1 MYKCMELKL
10 RSLSELEKLET
21 EELERECRRLRVRFK
36 PVEEL
41 TFADDFLF
49 GALMYRKEVCA
60 GVIERLLGIRAGKIT
75 YPELQKVIN
84 PFYDSK
90 GIRLDVL
97 ARDGK
102 TLYNIEMQTAAHA
115 SLPLRMRYYQGLLD
129 MDLLMKGQD
138 YGDLCQSYVIF
149 ICRADPFGRRLPA
162 YTFEN
167 TCLEDSSL
175 KLGDKSRKVL
185 YNVSAWESDCDGERR
200 SLLRYIDSGDATSA
214 FTRRLEELSK
224 EVKGSNKFRRQY
236 MMQNIYINDAIY
248 QGREMGRAE
257 GMERGISLG
266 AEQAT
271 RRNILAFYKNNVSV
285 SLIAS
290 AVGKTEAEVQEI
302 IRQGQTETPT
312 R

>member
-1 MYKCMELKL
+1 MELKL

-21 EELERECRRLRVRFK
+21 SELERECRRLRVRFK

-49 GALMYRKEVCA
+49 GALMYRREVCR
-60 GVIERLLGIRAGKIT
+60 GVIERLLGIRAGRIT

-138 YGDLCQSYVIF
+138 YGDLCQGYVIF
-149 ICRADPFGRRLPA
+149 ICRADPFDRKLPA

-167 TCLEDSSL
+167 TCLEDTSL
-175 KLGDKSRKVL
+175 RLGDKSQKIF

-200 SLLRYIDSGDATSA
+200 SLLRYIDSGSATSA
-214 FTRRLEELSK
+214 FTRRLEELSQ

-257 GMERGISLG
+257 GIATGMERG

-271 RRNILAFYKNNVSV
+271 RRNILGAYEKNIPVGV
-285 SLIAS
+285 IAS
-290 AVGKTEAEVQEI
+290 FVGKTEAEVLEI
-302 IRQGQTETPT
+302 IRQGQTEAAS

>member
-1 MYKCMELKL
+1 MELKL
-10 RSLSELEKLET
+10 RSISELEKLET

-149 ICRADPFGRRLPA
+149 ICRADPFDRRLPA

-175 KLGDKSRKVL
+175 KLGDKSQKVL

>member
-1 MYKCMELKL
+1 M
-10 RSLSELEKLET
+10 EKLET
-21 EELERECRRLRVRFK
+21 SELERECRRLRVRFK

-49 GALMYRKEVCA
+49 GALMYRREVCR
-60 GVIERLLGIRAGKIT
+60 GVIERLLGIRAGRIT

-138 YGDLCQSYVIF
+138 YGDLCQGYVIF
-149 ICRADPFGRRLPA
+149 ICRADPFDRKLPA

-167 TCLEDSSL
+167 TCLEDTSL
-175 KLGDKSRKVL
+175 RLGDKSQKIF

-200 SLLRYIDSGDATSA
+200 SLLRYIDSGSATSA
-214 FTRRLEELSK
+214 FTRRLEELSQ

-257 GMERGISLG
+257 GIATGMERG

-271 RRNILAFYKNNVSV
+271 RRNILGAYEKNIPVGV
-285 SLIAS
+285 IAS
-290 AVGKTEAEVQEI
+290 FVGKTEAEVLEI
-302 IRQGQTETPT
+302 IRQGQTEAAS

>member
-1 MYKCMELKL
+1 MEVKL

-21 EELERECRRLRVRFK
+21 SELERECRRLRVRFK

-49 GALMYRKEVCA
+49 GALMYRREVCR
-60 GVIERLLGIRAGKIT
+60 GVIERLLGIRAGRIT

-138 YGDLCQSYVIF
+138 YGDLCQGYVIF
-149 ICRADPFGRRLPA
+149 ICRADPFDRKLPA

-175 KLGDKSRKVL
+175 RLGDKSQKIF

-200 SLLRYIDSGDATSA
+200 SLLRYIDSGSATSA
-214 FTRRLEELSK
+214 FTRRLEELSQ

-257 GMERGISLG
+257 GIATGMERG

-271 RRNILAFYKNNVSV
+271 RNNILAFYKNNASV

-290 AVGKTEAEVQEI
+290 SVGKTEAEVLEI
-302 IRQGQTETPT
+302 IRQGQTEAAS

>member
-1 MYKCMELKL
+1 MELKL

-21 EELERECRRLRVRFK
+21 SELERECRRLRVRFK

-49 GALMYRKEVCA
+49 GALMYRREVCR
-60 GVIERLLGIRAGKIT
+60 GVIERLLGIRAGRIT

-115 SLPLRMRYYQGLLD
+115 SLPLRLRYYQGLLD

-138 YGDLCQSYVIF
+138 YGDLCQGYVIF
-149 ICRADPFGRRLPA
+149 ICRADPFDRKLPA

-167 TCLEDSSL
+167 TCLEDTSL
-175 KLGDKSRKVL
+175 RLGDKSQKIFD
-185 YNVSAWESDCDGERR
+185 NVSAWESDCDGERR
-200 SLLRYIDSGDATSA
+200 SLLRYIDSGSATSA
-214 FTRRLEELSK
+214 FTRRLEELSQ

-257 GMERGISLG
+257 GIATGMERG

-271 RRNILAFYKNNVSV
+271 RRNILGAYEKNIPVGV
-285 SLIAS
+285 IAS
-290 AVGKTEAEVQEI
+290 FVGKTEAEVLEI
-302 IRQGQTETPT
+302 IRQGQTEAAS

>member
-1 MYKCMELKL
+1 M
-10 RSLSELEKLET
+10 
-21 EELERECRRLRVRFK
+21 
-36 PVEEL
+36 
-41 TFADDFLF
+41 
-49 GALMYRKEVCA
+49 
-60 GVIERLLGIRAGKIT
+60 
-75 YPELQKVIN
+75 
-84 PFYDSK
+84 
-90 GIRLDVL
+90 L

-102 TLYNIEMQTAAHA
+102 TLYNIEMQTVAHA

-138 YGDLCQSYVIF
+138 YGDLCQGYVIF
-149 ICRADPFGRRLPA
+149 ICRADPFDRNLPA

-167 TCLEDSSL
+167 VCLEDSSL
-175 KLGDKSRKVL
+175 KLGDKSQKIF

-248 QGREMGRAE
+248 HGREMGRAE
-257 GMERGISLG
+257 GIATGM
-266 AEQAT
+266 EQAT
-271 RRNILAFYKNNVSV
+271 RRNILGAYEKNIPLGV
-285 SLIAS
+285 IAS
-290 AVGKTEAEVQEI
+290 FVGKTEAEVQEI
-302 IRQGQTETPT
+302 IRQGQTEAPS

>member
-1 MYKCMELKL
+1 MELKL

-21 EELERECRRLRVRFK
+21 GELERECSRLRVRFK

-49 GALMYRKEVCA
+49 GALMYRREVCA
-60 GVIERLLGIRAGKIT
+60 GVIER
-75 YPELQKVIN
+75 
-84 PFYDSK
+84 
-90 GIRLDVL
+90 
-97 ARDGK
+97 
-102 TLYNIEMQTAAHA
+102 
-115 SLPLRMRYYQGLLD
+115 LLD

-149 ICRADPFGRRLPA
+149 ICRADPFDRGLPA

-185 YNVSAWESDCDGERR
+185 YNVSAWESDRDGERR
-200 SLLRYIDSGDATSA
+200 SLLRYIDRGDATSA
-214 FTRRLEELSK
+214 FTRRLEELSQ

-257 GMERGISLG
+257 GME
-266 AEQAT
+266 QAT
-271 RRNILAFYKNNVSV
+271 RRNILSFYKNNVPV

-290 AVGKTEAEVQEI
+290 SVGKTEAEVQEI
-302 IRQGQTETPT
+302 IRLGQTETPSC
-312 R
+312 

>member
-1 MYKCMELKL
+1 MEVKL

-21 EELERECRRLRVRFK
+21 SELERECRRLRVRFK

-49 GALMYRKEVCA
+49 GALMYRREVCR
-60 GVIERLLGIRAGKIT
+60 GVIERLLGIRAGRIT

-138 YGDLCQSYVIF
+138 YGDLCQGYVIF
-149 ICRADPFGRRLPA
+149 ICRADPFDRKLPA

-167 TCLEDSSL
+167 TCLEDTSL
-175 KLGDKSRKVL
+175 RLGDKSQKIF

-200 SLLRYIDSGDATSA
+200 SLLRYIDSGSATSA
-214 FTRRLEELSK
+214 FTRRLEELSQ

-257 GMERGISLG
+257 GIATGMERG

-271 RRNILAFYKNNVSV
+271 RRNILGAYEKNIPVGV
-285 SLIAS
+285 IAS
-290 AVGKTEAEVQEI
+290 FVGKTEAEVLEI
-302 IRQGQTETPT
+302 IRQGQTEAAS

>member
-1 MYKCMELKL
+1 MEVKLK
-10 RSLSELEKLET
+10 SLSELERLET
-21 EELERECRRLRVRFK
+21 AELERECRRLRVRFK

-49 GALMYRKEVCA
+49 GALMYRREVCK

-75 YPELQKVIN
+75 YPELQKVIS

-102 TLYNIEMQTAAHA
+102 TLYNIEMQTVAHA

-138 YGDLCQSYVIF
+138 YGDLCQGYVIF
-149 ICRADPFGRRLPA
+149 ICRADPFDRNLPA

-167 TCLEDSSL
+167 VCLEDSSL
-175 KLGDKSRKVL
+175 KLGDKSQKIF
-185 YNVSAWESDCDGERR
+185 YNVSAWESDSDGERR

-248 QGREMGRAE
+248 HGREMGRAE
-257 GMERGISLG
+257 GIATGISLG
-266 AEQAT
+266 VEQAT
-271 RRNILAFYKNNVSV
+271 RSNILSFYKNNVPV
-285 SLIAS
+285 SLIATS
-290 AVGKTEAEVQEI
+290 VGKSEAEVQEI
-302 IRQGQTETPT
+302 IRQGQTEPSSC
-312 R
+312 